1 MAAVIDGQSTYKN
14 KIVTTEIA
22 DIVSNTYHNN
32 RSYTDSSYKDIGNIN
47 IDDSSREEIPKIKR
61 DIKIDVKDPSSVAK
75 HEASDAMSLG
85 YNEFDN
91 GNINEASRYYKIAL
105 KKDKNNIEAMFGVG
119 TCYQVL
125 GQNDDA
131 LKYYLDILKINPR
144 HAPAINNLMLILA
157 EKDLDIAIKTLQ
169 KITNN
174 NTDSLLL
181 SQLGSLIN
189 QTGEYSKSL
198 RCFKIALENDP
209 QNPLIMYNLAITF
222 DTIGNKQSALKF
234 YKSTL
239 MCARVEHEKLI
250 NIDGVKTRIKELTE

>member
-1 MAAVIDGQSTYKN
+1 
-14 KIVTTEIA
+14 
-22 DIVSNTYHNN
+22 
-32 RSYTDSSYKDIGNIN
+32 
-47 IDDSSREEIPKIKR
+47 
-61 DIKIDVKDPSSVAK
+61 
-75 HEASDAMSLG
+75 
-85 YNEFDN
+85 
-91 GNINEASRYYKIAL
+91 
-105 KKDKNNIEAMFGVG
+105 
-119 TCYQVL
+119 
-125 GQNDDA
+125 
-131 LKYYLDILKINPR
+131 
-144 HAPAINNLMLILA
+144 
-157 EKDLDIAIKTLQ
+157 LQ

-181 SQLGSLIN
+181 SQLGNLIN